1 VLSHCLFVFSRYMQ
15 RWRFCCCYI
24 SLSVAVA
31 VARVLLYASLYV
43 LLRQTGHETT
53 ADSSDAQLWGRKVSP
68 LRTAAKLG
76 REVRGVCHAILSAR
90 NPATLNAEKRRLLE
104 MAGSVERLYDIIRY
118 YKVTA
123 LL

>member
-1 VLSHCLFVFSRYMQ
+1 LCL
-15 RWRFCCCYI
+15 
-24 SLSVAVA
+24 LA
-31 VARVLLYASLYV
+31 
-43 LLRQTGHETT
+43 RQTGHETT

>member
-1 VLSHCLFVFSRYMQ
+1 
-15 RWRFCCCYI
+15 
-24 SLSVAVA
+24 
-31 VARVLLYASLYV
+31 
-43 LLRQTGHETT
+43 
-53 ADSSDAQLWGRKVSP
+53 
-68 LRTAAKLG
+68 
-76 REVRGVCHAILSAR
+76 VRGVCHAILSAR

>member
-1 VLSHCLFVFSRYMQ
+1 
-15 RWRFCCCYI
+15 
-24 SLSVAVA
+24 
-31 VARVLLYASLYV
+31 
-43 LLRQTGHETT
+43 
-53 ADSSDAQLWGRKVSP
+53 
-68 LRTAAKLG
+68 
-76 REVRGVCHAILSAR
+76 VCHAILSAR